1 MFFLFLFSVLWILKD
16 LIMPQDFEETWK
28 NIYKSIFII
37 YININIIRE
46 EFLQIK
52 MWEIFFL

>member
-1 MFFLFLFSVLWILKD
+1 
-16 LIMPQDFEETWK
+16 MPQDFEETWK